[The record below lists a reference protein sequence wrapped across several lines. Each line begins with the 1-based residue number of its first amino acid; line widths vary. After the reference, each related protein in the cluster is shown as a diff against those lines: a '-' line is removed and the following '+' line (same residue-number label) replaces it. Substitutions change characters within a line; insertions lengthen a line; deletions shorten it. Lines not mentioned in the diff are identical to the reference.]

1 MAISF
6 NNNCS
11 PLMICMI
18 LLLPALCYCSETYDS
33 KATYYKT
40 SDGKGTPSGACG
52 YGEYGRY
59 VNDGLVTA
67 ASWKL
72 YKNGVGC
79 GACYE
84 VRCKDKALCSDKGVK
99 VKVTDSGE
107 GPGTDFIM
115 SSDAFA
121 KMAKHPKLAHMLF
134 PKGVVDVDYK
144 RVSCKYGN
152 LKIKINEHS
161 NYHGYLAILFLDHG
175 GYADILG
182 CEIYDEKTY
191 KWIPMRR
198 SYGAVFDLA
207 NPPKGNL
214 KMKIQ
219 IKEGENTK
227 WVQSDKTAIP
237 DYWKP
242 GNTYETDVQ
251 IP

>member
-6 NNNCS
+6 NNCS
-11 PLMICMI
+11 TFMICII
-18 LLLPALCYCSETYDS
+18 LLLPAFSFGTENYYS
-33 KATYYKT
+33 KATFYKT
-40 SDGKGTPSGACG
+40 SDGKGTPTGACG
-52 YGEYGRY
+52 YGEHGRY
-59 VNDGLVTA
+59 VNDGLVTT

-72 YKNGVGC
+72 YKNGAGC
-79 GACYE
+79 GACYQ
-84 VRCKDKALCSDKGVK
+84 VRCKDEALCSNEGVK
-99 VKVTDSGE
+99 VVVTDSGE
-107 GPGTDFIM
+107 GPGTDFIL

-121 KMAKHPKLAHMLF
+121 KMAYHPKVAHKLF

-161 NYHGYLAILFLDHG
+161 NYHGYLALFLFNNG
-175 GYADILG
+175 GYADIIAI
-182 CEIYDEKTY
+182 EIYDVKSY

-207 NPPKGNL
+207 NPPKGDL
-214 KMKIQ
+214 KIKIQ
-219 IKEGENTK
+219 IKEGEKTK
-227 WVQSDKTAIP
+227 WIHSNKTVIP

-242 GNTYETDVQ
+242 GSIYETDIQ